1 MARNGAAARAWVVS
15 AMVLGASTAGVPA
28 HAADGDG
35 ADTGHAAVVWPVTA
49 TPHMTAAALGSGDD
63 ARAVF
68 DSDELAGLFADGG
81 RLREVVDA
89 GKGRAVSWVLDP
101 DLVLAAQAMARGYRV
116 ADSAD
121 STNPQDSTQGTGQ
134 SAARAWLAD
143 LKGAVRG
150 RDVWLLPYADPDI
163 ASLAHHPSGDTDD
176 LTEVVANLADDA
188 KKNVDSILGTGT
200 RTGLGWPADG
210 ALDTRITGVAGTLGL
225 TWMLASGQG
234 IDPAGADPVTLG
246 DGDDAITAL
255 PYDTDVTTALGRI
268 KDEDKDA
275 GASAS
280 ASQGASPSTSPS
292 TSPSASPGK
301 SGSPSPSGTGATAS
315 PSPSASEK
323 PDTPDPDTVDRITKL
338 LKANTRP
345 VVVPP
350 RDLSGTA
357 ANALAAAIDSGTD
370 DGWLEPEGIRTAD
383 NDPVTGAAGAS
394 SAYPS
399 RLRASELT
407 SNQLAAAAGDL
418 DGLATL
424 SKVLA
429 DPKVTT
435 ASVHA
440 AMARALSTA
449 WRGLDAAD
457 QETFQQRTSAF
468 LSTSVESLRMVPK
481 STVTVTSGDATI
493 PVTVDNGLQQPVAG
507 LELRV
512 TSSDSERLR
521 INDGTLAVE
530 AAGSASHTNQLSVTA
545 RANGKAQLTAQ
556 LYTTSD
562 GKPWGDP
569 MTFEV
574 DVASVSSGAIAV
586 VAVGVV
592 LIVLAAA
599 VRMRNVRRRRAREE
613 SPDAPDDTPHSPH
626 TPDGQD

>member
-1 MARNGAAARAWVVS
+1 MARYGAARAWVVS
-15 AMVLGASTAGVPA
+15 AMVLGASTTGMSA

-49 TPHMTAAALGSGDD
+49 TPHMTAAALGAGDD

-68 DSDELAGLFADGG
+68 DSDELAALFADGG
-81 RLREVVDA
+81 RLHEVVEAGRGREVN
-89 GKGRAVSWVLDP
+89 WVLDP

-121 STNPQDSTQGTGQ
+121 SSNPQDSTQGTGQ

-143 LKGAVRG
+143 LKSAVRG
-150 RDVWLLPYADPDI
+150 RDVWLLPYADTDL
-163 ASLAHHPSGDTDD
+163 ASLAHHPSADTDD
-176 LTEVVANLADDA
+176 LTEVVANLAEDA
-188 KKNVDSILGTGT
+188 KKDVDSILGTGT

-210 ALDTRITGVAGTLGL
+210 ALDTRITGVAGKLGL

-234 IDPAGADPVTLG
+234 LTPAGADPVTLG

-255 PYDTDVTTALGRI
+255 PYDTDVTTALARI
-268 KDEDKDA
+268 EDAEVPGD
-275 GASAS
+275 S
-280 ASQGASPSTSPS
+280 
-292 TSPSASPGK
+292 SASPG
-301 SGSPSPSGTGATAS
+301 AS
-315 PSPSASEK
+315 PSPSASGTPSGASPTASAGGTASPSGSPSPSASASEE
-323 PDTPDPDTVDRITKL
+323 PDTPDPETVDRVTAL

-350 RDLSGTA
+350 RELSGTA

-383 NDPVTGAAGAS
+383 NDPVDGQAGAS

-399 RLRASELT
+399 KLRASELT
-407 SNQLAAAAGDL
+407 STQLQAAAADL

-449 WRGLDAAD
+449 WRAQDDAG
-457 QETFQQRTSAF
+457 QETFQRRTSAF

-512 TSSDSERLR
+512 TSSDAERLR

-530 AAGSASHTNQLSVTA
+530 AAGSASHTNQVSVTA
-545 RANGKAQLTAQ
+545 KANGKAQLTAR

-562 GKPWGDP
+562 GRPWGDP

-574 DVASVSSGAIAV
+574 DVASVPTGAITV
-586 VAVGVV
+586 VGAGVA

-599 VRMRNVRRRRAREE
+599 FRMRNVRRRRAREQ
-613 SPDAPDDTPHSPH
+613 APQDTHA
-626 TPDGQD
+626 PDGQD

>member
-1 MARNGAAARAWVVS
+1 MARFGAARAWVVS
-15 AMVLGASTAGVPA
+15 AMVLGASTSGVAA
-28 HAADGDG
+28 HAAEDDGTD
-35 ADTGHAAVVWPVTA
+35 AGHAAVVWPVTA

-63 ARAVF
+63 ARPVF
-68 DSDELAGLFADGG
+68 DSDELADLFADGG

-89 GKGRAVSWVLDP
+89 GKGRDVNWVLDP

-121 STNPQDSTQGTGQ
+121 SSNPQDSTQGTGQ
-134 SAARAWLAD
+134 SAAREWLAD

-150 RDVWLLPYADPDI
+150 RDVWLLPYADTDL
-163 ASLAHHPSGDTDD
+163 ASLAHHPSADTDD
-176 LTEVVANLADDA
+176 LTEVVANLAEDA
-188 KKNVDSILGTGT
+188 KRDVDSILGTGT
-200 RTGLGWPADG
+200 RSGLGWPADG
-210 ALDTRITGVAGTLGL
+210 ALDTRITALAGKLDV

-234 IDPAGADPVTLG
+234 LTPAGDDPVTLG
-246 DGDDAITAL
+246 EGDDAITAL
-255 PYDTDVTTALGRI
+255 PYDTGVTTALSRI
-268 KDEDKDA
+268 EDEEKDTS
-275 GASAS
+275 SAS
-280 ASQGASPSTSPS
+280 P
-292 TSPSASPGK
+292 SPSASPSAVAGIP
-301 SGSPSPSGTGATAS
+301 STGTPSPSGSDASPSGS

-323 PDTPDPDTVDRITKL
+323 PDTPDQKTVDRVTAL

-350 RDLSGTA
+350 RELSGTA

-383 NDPVTGAAGAS
+383 NDPVTGQAGAS
-394 SAYPS
+394 SGYPS

-407 SNQLAAAAGDL
+407 AGQLGHVAADL

-429 DPKVTT
+429 DPKVTA

-449 WRGLDAAD
+449 WRAHDDAD
-457 QETFQQRTSAF
+457 QETFQQRTRAF
-468 LSTSVESLRMVPK
+468 LDTSVDSLRMVPK

-512 TSSDSERLR
+512 TSSDAERLR
-521 INDGTLAVE
+521 INDATLAVE

-545 RANGKAQLTAQ
+545 KANGKAQLTAR

-574 DVASVSSGAIAV
+574 DVASVSTGAITV
-586 VAVGVV
+586 VGVGV
-592 LIVLAAA
+592 ALIVLAAA
-599 VRMRNVRRRRAREE
+599 VRMHNVRRRRARE
-613 SPDAPDDTPHSPH
+613 APA
-626 TPDGQD
+626 DGQD